1 MQFAD
6 LPEDFEENYD
16 FQEEAFCASRGGRH
30 RPCWRLL
37 WSCHPSAFAQTSA
50 NLIDPNHEASLT
62 INKKLGDPAD
72 TGYQTLPGADG
83 VNFTI
88 ERIDGVDLTTNDGWG
103 ELASMTPSNLQGNT
117 VGYTTT
123 ITTQNGG
130 VASISTTQN
139 SEFKVGVYR
148 ITEQEKPGLSVA
160 PPFLMT
166 LPHSGSTGEWQY
178 SQEVYPKNQ
187 SVVPTK
193 KANDENATIGSDIG
207 YEISAPVPA
216 SDLTTFKVTDAL
228 QNGLTLNENS
238 ATASTT
244 LIDGQGAVIPGV
256 GLVAGTD
263 YTVSYSDNTL
273 TVTFTDAGLTKL
285 QDYRVGKP
293 SLQVVVNFTALV
305 NSIPEGGVITNE
317 ATIELPNGVV
327 VDTTPGTQNPTSTLF
342 GDLTITKTG
351 SADGNLGG
359 AHFQLFKCTENDGK
373 WTVSGNALNVATA
386 ATGSPQ
392 NELVT
397 PNSAESAR
405 VSTVTGYGVPMQ
417 SDTGAEGGVTVN
429 EYCVIETAAPE
440 GFMRNDVPQHV
451 SRNVENRTLTVQV
464 ANHKESIL
472 GQLPATG
479 AWGIALIFL
488 IGLALLARGLY
499 TSYRD
504 GKATA

>member
-1 MQFAD
+1 M
-6 LPEDFEENYD
+6 
-16 FQEEAFCASRGGRH
+16 
-30 RPCWRLL
+30 
-37 WSCHPSAFAQTSA
+37 
-50 NLIDPNHEASLT
+50 T

-216 SDLTTFKVTDAL
+216 GDLTTFKVTDAL